1 MCVMK
6 LSDHDLLQLDEEYL
20 SSLPSDALLSVSRKL
35 LLDLKES
42 RERLNQ
48 TPDNS
53 SQPPSS
59 RPPFIGIPMEGD
71 DAEDSDED
79 DQVDHPN
86 NEDKTEDEEGFPGS
100 TADPES
106 SESEEKASDTPPR
119 KPKGKAGKPV
129 GAQGFGRTQKIPI
142 QREIIHQAERCAACD
157 ATFPSNARFTA
168 RFGYVTVDLIRGI
181 TDQPG
186 LKLDCTKHLFG
197 DISCA
202 CGHIT
207 RTSPGIGDRLEVE
220 GRKTKTCLSEWRLA
234 GPMLAT
240 FIVALAKRMRLSRPK
255 IREFLIDW
263 FGLKLGV
270 GTIDNC
276 IREAGLAADPIQ
288 DELIAELR
296 KSTLAHVDETPWKEK
311 GRALWLW
318 VFVTAN
324 IVLFCVGR
332 RTQQMVLDI
341 LTAEYAGW
349 LMSDGLMNYRIFL
362 MRLRCWAHLIRKAKG
377 LSTSLDKDSKQFGNR
392 VLELLEFMVKE
403 VKDGPDP
410 PTFEPILEAFKEY
423 CELFRDDAPTEKVRR
438 LAVEFLND
446 WDVIWHPL
454 RFPELPLT
462 NNEAER
468 ALRHWVIA
476 RLISHGTRTAEGSR
490 VLSVLASV
498 IETCRKRNV
507 SPWDYLAK
515 VIEER
520 RKGNPVPPLPA
531 PMPS

>member
-1 MCVMK
+1 MK
-6 LSDHDLLQLDEEYL
+6 LSDHDLLQLDEDYL
-20 SSLPSDALLSVSRKL
+20 SSLSSDALLSVSRKL

-59 RPPFIGIPMEGD
+59 RPPFLGVPMEEGET
-71 DAEDSDED
+71 EDSDED
-79 DQVDHPN
+79 DQVNLPAK
-86 NEDKTEDEEGFPGS
+86 EGKTEDEGSPPGPV
-100 TADPES
+100 TDPES
-106 SESEEKASDTPPR
+106 SESEEKESNTPPR

-142 QREIIHQAERCAACD
+142 QREIIHKAERCAACD
-157 ATFPSNARFTA
+157 TTFPLDARFTA
-168 RFGYVTVDLIRGI
+168 RFGYVTVDLIKGN
-181 TDQPG
+181 TDQSG
-186 LKLDCTKHLFG
+186 LRLDCTKHLFG
-197 DISCA
+197 DVSCT

-207 RTSPGIGDRLEVE
+207 RTSPGTGDRLEVE

-255 IREFLIDW
+255 IREFLMDW
-263 FGLKLGV
+263 FGLKLSV

-276 IREAGLAADPIQ
+276 IREAGLAADPIH

-296 KSTLAHVDETPWKEK
+296 ESTLAYVDETTWKEK
-311 GRALWLW
+311 RRALWLW

-324 IVLFCVGR
+324 VVLFCVGR
-332 RTQQMVLDI
+332 RTRQVVLDI
-341 LTAEYAGW
+341 LTEDYLGW
-349 LMSDGLMNYRIFL
+349 LMSDGLMNYRIFKK
-362 MRLRCWAHLIRKAKG
+362 RLRCLAHLIRKSKG
-377 LSTSLDKDSKQFGNR
+377 LADSLDKETKGFGKR
-392 VLELLEFMVKE
+392 ALEVLEFVIEQTR
-403 VKDGPDP
+403 DGPDP
-410 PTFEPILEAFKEY
+410 TVFKPILSDFKQL
-423 CELFRDDAPTEKVRR
+423 CEWHRDLTPTGKLRS

-446 WDVIWHPL
+446 WDAIWQVL
-454 RFPELPLT
+454 ENPELPLT

-476 RLISHGTRTAEGSR
+476 RQISHGTRTEEGSR

-498 IETCRKRNV
+498 IETCRRRGV
-507 SPWDYLAK
+507 SPWDYLAV
-515 VIEER
+515 VIAER
-520 RKGNPVPPLPA
+520 RKGNSAPPLPL
-531 PMPS
+531 PMAA